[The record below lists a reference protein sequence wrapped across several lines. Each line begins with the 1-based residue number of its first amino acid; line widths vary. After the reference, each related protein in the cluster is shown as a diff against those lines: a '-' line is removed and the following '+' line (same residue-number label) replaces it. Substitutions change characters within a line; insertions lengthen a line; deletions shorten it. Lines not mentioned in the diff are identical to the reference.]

1 MPTIERAAGHPNWI
15 GKLIPEHVY
24 APLLDNRIYAATCL
38 PQITT
43 SKYKQEEAMA
53 VKNIGAKVHVQRR
66 AKIHMQKY
74 VKGGEIEIDPSIGE
88 SFELTINRAQTWN
101 KFHDLIDLTS
111 SPHKNLTSAEISDA
125 ADEQAVTMETEC
137 FSEWAS
143 FPDSHNVG
151 NSAGYKS
158 GQLVLGTI
166 DHPVV
171 LTKENSVPYFM
182 QFGTLFEQYDL
193 SDKNGALSIIMP
205 PTSSLVFRQAAP
217 VIDAS
222 QSGGKSS
229 LKTRQIRKD
238 YEGIGDLYSSTL
250 LPSPRQGVYPV
261 LALRAD
267 GLAFFAKNL
276 QTRVNRELEKTFGT
290 LTSGVFVYDWNVIR
304 PEAIAIGYV
313 KLSLPTITVDN
324 G

>member
-1 MPTIERAAGHPNWI
+1 MPTIERAANHPNWV
-15 GKLIPEHVY
+15 GKLIPEHLY

-43 SKYKQEEAMA
+43 SKYKREEAMA
-53 VKNIGAKVHVQRR
+53 VRNIGATVHVQRR

-74 VKGGEIEIDPSIGE
+74 VKGGEIDIDPSIGE

-101 KFHDLIDLTS
+101 KFHDLIDLTA

-125 ADEQAVTMETEC
+125 GDEQAVTMETEC
-137 FSEWAS
+137 FGEWAD
-143 FPDSHNVG
+143 FPDAHNVG
-151 NSAGYKS
+151 NSAGFKS

-166 DHPVV
+166 DHPVILSKDNAV
-171 LTKENSVPYFM
+171 SYFM
-182 QFGTLFEQYDL
+182 QFGTLFEEQNL
-193 SDKNGALSIIMP
+193 SDKNGVLSVVMP
-205 PTSSLVFRQAAP
+205 PTAALVFRQSAP

-222 QSGGKSS
+222 QSGGESS
-229 LKTRQIRKD
+229 LKTRMIRKN
-238 YEGIGDLYSSTL
+238 YQGIGDIYSSTL
-250 LPSPRQGVYPV
+250 LPTPSQGVFPI

-267 GLAFFAKNL
+267 GLAFFAKNI
-276 QTRVNRELEKTFGT
+276 QTRANRELERTFGT

-313 KLSLPTITVDN
+313 KLSMPSITVEE
-324 G
+324 